1 MVKDRIAKAS
11 TLAYYDVKVPTIV
24 SADASSYGLGAVLLQ
39 EQNSTLVPIA
49 FASRSLSDTERGY
62 AQIEKECLAAV
73 WACEKFSQ
81 YLVGLPSFQLET
93 DHKPL
98 VPILMTKD
106 LDRTPLRCQN
116 VNEDDEV

>member
-1 MVKDRIAKAS
+1 MVKERIAKAS

-62 AQIEKECLAAV
+62 MHRSRRNV
-73 WACEKFSQ
+73 SQ
-81 YLVGLPSFQLET
+81 LCGHAKNSPS
-93 DHKPL
+93 
-98 VPILMTKD
+98 ILSD
-106 LDRTPLRCQN
+106 YPRFN
-116 VNEDDEV
+116 